1 MKNSK
6 TPYGKAAP
14 WMVGAIFSFISM
26 AIAGR
31 AVSDQLDTF
40 EIMLYRS
47 LIGFL
52 VVISTARVVNTHH
65 EINFQ
70 NFSFFGSEPMVF
82 CTATNTPRTAFCTR
96 VYITNMGCA
105 FGSNIFKRKINI

>member
-40 EIMLYRS
+40 
-47 LIGFL
+47 
-52 VVISTARVVNTHH
+52 
-65 EINFQ
+65 
-70 NFSFFGSEPMVF
+70 
-82 CTATNTPRTAFCTR
+82 
-96 VYITNMGCA
+96 
-105 FGSNIFKRKINI
+105 